1 MQTSREN
8 LTNHSYKRRLG
19 ALVIAIVSSTAVL
32 VFIAQGIAS
41 YSDARKN
48 LVQEVEKAVKVNAE
62 RLAAPIRHS
71 DIQKVNHTLEIVL
84 QNHNLKAAIVL
95 DAGGDRLVFR
105 GLGKPKLAMSGEY
118 SRSADILFQDD
129 NKLMKKIGR
138 LTIVGSEVF
147 IKQNFRTQL
156 TQFGGIVIVLV
167 IIILPAAFFGAK
179 IFIYRPFENLQRH
192 RDQAVSANNI
202 KSEFLAKMSH
212 EIRTPMTS
220 VLGLTDMLLDGELN
234 PSQRDMAEKLKG
246 ASQSAMPLL
255 NGILD
260 LSKIQAGK
268 LEAENIDFDI
278 HALIVDVIDS
288 MHSKASA
295 KGLTLSWDLDP
306 KFEAGFHSDPNRMRQ
321 VLLNL
326 LENAI
331 NYTVHGSVNLKA
343 IVAKCDGDRI
353 TVRFEITDTGIGI
366 AKDRNDNLFENFSRL
381 NTSAAYKPDG
391 AGLGLAISKRL
402 VEMMGGEIG
411 FESAKGEGSTFWFTI
426 IGKAAVSKSAKTR
439 SSLLASDHIV
449 SRSLRILLAEDNDLN
464 QMIIKA
470 MLSKFGHAVEA
481 VDDGL
486 AAINALRAGEFDLI
500 LMDIRM
506 PEMDGPSASRVI
518 RQEPNQKR
526 NIPIVAITA
535 DAMNENR
542 KLYFDAG
549 MNYCVTKPIDL
560 QELLYAINSVLG
572 EDVHIITEK
581 QVSLS

>member
-1 MQTSREN
+1 MQTSKEN

-32 VFIAQGIAS
+32 VFIAQGIAI
-41 YSDARKN
+41 YSEARRD
-48 LVQEVEKAVKVNAE
+48 LVQDVEKAVKINAE
-62 RLAAPIRHS
+62 GLAALIWHS

-84 QNHNLKAAIVL
+84 KNHNLKAAILL
-95 DAGGDRLVFR
+95 DAKGDRLAFR
-105 GLGKPKLAMSGEY
+105 GLGKPEEDISEEY

-129 NKLMKKIGR
+129 NKLIKKIGR

-147 IKQNFRTQL
+147 IKQILRTQL
-156 TQFGGIVIVLV
+156 TQAGGLVLALI
-167 IIILPAAFFGAK
+167 IIILPAAFFGTK

-192 RDQAVSANNI
+192 RDHAVSANNI

-212 EIRTPMTS
+212 ELRTPMTS

-234 PSQRDMAEKLKG
+234 PSQRDKAEKLKG
-246 ASQSAMPLL
+246 ASQSAMPIL

-268 LEAENIDFDI
+268 LQAENIDFDMQ
-278 HALIVDVIDS
+278 ALIVGVIDL

-295 KGLTLSWDLDP
+295 KGLSLLWDLDP
-306 KFEAGFHSDPNRMRQ
+306 KLEVGFHSDPNRMRQ

-331 NYTVHGSVNLKA
+331 NYTISGAVNLKA
-343 IVAKCDGDRI
+343 VVAKSDGEI
-353 TVRFEITDTGIGI
+353 LTVRFEITDTGIGI
-366 AKDRNDNLFENFSRL
+366 EKDRSGNLFESFSRL
-381 NTSAAYKPDG
+381 NTSTVHKPDG
-391 AGLGLAISKRL
+391 AGLGLAISKHL

-411 FESAKGEGSTFWFTI
+411 FESAKEEGTTFWFTI
-426 IGKAAVSKSAKTR
+426 VGKAAAFKPAKAGG
-439 SSLLASDHIV
+439 SLLASDHV
-449 SRSLRILLAEDNDLN
+449 ASRSLRILLAEDNNLN
-464 QMIIKA
+464 QMVIKA
-470 MLSKFGHAVEA
+470 MLSKFGHAIEA
-481 VDDGL
+481 VNDGL
-486 AAINALRAGEFDLI
+486 AAVNTLKDGEFDLI

-506 PEMDGPSASRVI
+506 SEMDGPSATRMI
-518 RQEPNQKR
+518 RQEPNEKR
-526 NIPIVAITA
+526 NIPIIAITA

-560 QELLYAINSVLG
+560 QELLYAINNVLG
-572 EDVHIITEK
+572 EDVHII
-581 QVSLS
+581 L